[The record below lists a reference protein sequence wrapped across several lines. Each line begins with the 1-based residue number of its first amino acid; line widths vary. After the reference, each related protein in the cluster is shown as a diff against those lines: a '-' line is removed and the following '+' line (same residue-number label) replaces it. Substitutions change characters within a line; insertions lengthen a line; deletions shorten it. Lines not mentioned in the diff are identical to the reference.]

1 MGRVMRPSA
10 GISLTGCLLGR
21 REAFFLQVEQWGGVK
36 KKSAKEINNHKV
48 LRREKAAWGCTADR
62 DLQLP
67 RLDGQERS
75 VQL

>member
-1 MGRVMRPSA
+1 MG
-10 GISLTGCLLGR
+10 
-21 REAFFLQVEQWGGVK
+21 WGK
-36 KKSAKEINNHKV
+36 KKKFAREINNHKV